1 MCHSQTAK
9 HSTNRQIVGEDVIV
23 PDVIKYVEFDLIE
36 EVELIVAHRQHSR
49 RAGGVV
55 TVVQQILPVVKAT
68 TKQYNQF
75 QTKFLNGFS
84 LVPNNYV
91 T

>member
-1 MCHSQTAK
+1 MIYRYDHSQTVK

-23 PDVIKYVEFDLIE
+23 SDVVKYVEFDLIE

-55 TVVQQILPVVKAT
+55 TVVQQILPEA
-68 TKQYNQF
+68 N
-75 QTKFLNGFS
+75 S
-84 LVPNNYV
+84 
-91 T
+91 